1 MDFIPSNV
9 FKIIKYFKKFE
20 QRVHPTLIKVYM
32 YQLFRALNYMQLKE
46 IIHRDIKP
54 QNLLIDPSCH
64 ILKVC
69 DFGSAKKLEQG
80 EKSSSYICSRYY
92 RAPELM
98 FGARNYS
105 YPIDMWSA
113 GCVMGELITG
123 EPLFRGEMA
132 HSQLIEVIKKL
143 GSPSE
148 EQILKMN
155 PDYKRKGFPSIE
167 P

>member
-9 FKIIKYFKKFE
+9 FKVIRYFKKFD
-20 QRVHPTLIKVYM
+20 QKVHPLLTKVYM
-32 YQLFRALNYMQLKE
+32 YQLFRALNYMQLLD
-46 IIHRDIKP
+46 IMHRDIKP
-54 QNLLIDPSCH
+54 QNLLVDPSCH
-64 ILKVC
+64 VLKVC
-69 DFGSAKKLEQG
+69 DFGSAKKQTAE
-80 EKSSSYICSRYY
+80 EKSTSYICSRYY

-98 FGARNYS
+98 FGARNYGFA
-105 YPIDMWSA
+105 IDTWAA

-123 EPLFRGEMA
+123 EPLFKGEMA

-148 EQILKMN
+148 AQILKMN
-155 PDYKRKGFPSIE
+155 PDYKRKGFPTID

>member
-1 MDFIPSNV
+1 
-9 FKIIKYFKKFE
+9 
-20 QRVHPTLIKVYM
+20 
-32 YQLFRALNYMQLKE
+32 
-46 IIHRDIKP
+46 
-54 QNLLIDPSCH
+54 
-64 ILKVC
+64 
-69 DFGSAKKLEQG
+69 
-80 EKSSSYICSRYY
+80 
-92 RAPELM
+92 M

-123 EPLFRGEMA
+123 EPIFKGEMA

-155 PDYKRKGFPSIE
+155 SDYKRKGFPSIE